1 MDEYSRNSAAIFVIS
16 FEDDYSGPAPYR
28 TSPNKLVDFQ
38 IKTDPELWTPTFYGS
53 DLIIF
58 LDLSWQTLNTKA
70 EHFQNN
76 KYNST

>member
-1 MDEYSRNSAAIFVIS
+1 M
-16 FEDDYSGPAPYR
+16 
-28 TSPNKLVDFQ
+28 NKLVDFQ